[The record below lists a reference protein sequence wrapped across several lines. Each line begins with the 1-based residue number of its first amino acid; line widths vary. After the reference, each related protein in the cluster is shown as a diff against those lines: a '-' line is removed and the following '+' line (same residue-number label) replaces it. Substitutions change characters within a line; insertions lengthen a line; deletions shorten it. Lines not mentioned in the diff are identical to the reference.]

1 MDNIWFFGD
10 SFTEAWNKDFRI
22 TPQEIYWSEYT
33 NEKAEKWTSL
43 LSKELGY
50 VEQNLGK
57 GGSSNDTIIN
67 NIYKNIYRFSK
78 NDKIIISNTLE
89 TRFNIPDAKSKNIL
103 DFNGGHII
111 YHNEIPEYELFHLGK
126 DVVNDLL
133 VRYTVDTRQM
143 YLKSWKKHYENKF
156 LEVGKALKKL
166 GYEVYFWPFE
176 IWLNDK
182 TQFERIREATNEKL
196 TDGHFS
202 EAGHITFF
210 KFLSSNLNNFRL

>member
-1 MDNIWFFGD
+1 MLNGLQNCLRLLLHLGR
-10 SFTEAWNKDFRI
+10 S
-22 TPQEIYWSEYT
+22 
-33 NEKAEKWTSL
+33 TSPIHSRLISPSAL
-43 LSKELGY
+43 LLVGIFVSIQRQQFL
-50 VEQNLGK
+50 V
-57 GGSSNDTIIN
+57 DTIIN

-89 TRFNIPDAKSKNIL
+89 TRFNIPDALSKNIL

-126 DVVNDLL
+126 DIVNDLL

-176 IWLNDK
+176 IWLDDK

-196 TDGHFS
+196 IDGHFS
-202 EAGHITFF
+202 EAGHIAFF
-210 KFLSSNLNNFRL
+210 KFLSSNLNKFRL